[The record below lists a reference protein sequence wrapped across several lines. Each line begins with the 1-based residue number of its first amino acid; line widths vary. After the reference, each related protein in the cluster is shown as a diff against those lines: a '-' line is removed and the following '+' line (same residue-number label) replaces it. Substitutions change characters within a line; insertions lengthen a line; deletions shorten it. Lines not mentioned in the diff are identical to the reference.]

1 MNTGSDNQFSFGSV
15 LLIDDSEIDVLV
27 NRRLIELTRFAA
39 KVIITHNG
47 EQALHFL
54 RNECVAEEVIPDWIF
69 LDLHLPV
76 LSGFEFLEIF
86 CTLPDAIK
94 QKSRIIILSAIQKQE
109 TKDELLKH
117 ENVFGQINK
126 PLTQGMLH
134 DLAKTVSINS
144 ASY

>member
-27 NRRLIELTRFAA
+27 NRRLIELTRFAS

-47 EQALHFL
+47 EQALNFL
-54 RNECVAEEVIPDWIF
+54 RNECISEETIPDWIF

-76 LSGFEFLEIF
+76 MSGFEFLEIF
-86 CTLPDAIK
+86 SSMPDAIR

-117 ENVFGQINK
+117 ENVFGQVNK
-126 PLTQGMLH
+126 PLTQGILH
-134 DLAKTVSINS
+134 DLAKAVSVS
-144 ASY
+144 PASF